1 MSAPHITGHPLG
13 HTEEAEDED
22 EDSGTQHL

>member
-1 MSAPHITGHPLG
+1 MTGHPQG